1 MMSNYPSWEEL
12 LSRPAGKAHMV
23 QLYRDPAVLRTSVT
37 RYLSDGFR
45 DGASAV
51 VIATGDHWSGF
62 RQGLESRN
70 HDPSRMEHEGRLA
83 VLDARST
90 LETFMRHGMPD
101 EALFQ
106 RAVGAV
112 LLSLSAQGTPNIR
125 AYGEMV
131 SLLWADR
138 RFDAALRLEELWNSL
153 AERRPFT
160 LLCAYEGDALAP
172 EFHSRPAESVFQQHS
187 HVVPAEDD
195 ERLNG
200 AVWQAMEEVLGKAE
214 AEALRP
220 LVAATRR
227 RVALMPGPQAT
238 LLWLQYNLP
247 HHVEAVLS
255 AARRLIESDPGD

>member
-1 MMSNYPSWEEL
+1 
-12 LSRPAGKAHMV
+12 MV
-23 QLYRDPAVLRTSVT
+23 QLYRDPAVLRNSVT

-70 HDPSRMEHEGRLA
+70 HDPSRMEREGRLA
-83 VLDARST
+83 VLDARAT

-106 RAVGAV
+106 SAVGAV
-112 LLSLSAQGTPNIR
+112 LSSLSTHGTPNIR

-131 SLLWADR
+131 SLLWVDR
-138 RFDAALRLEELWNSL
+138 RFDAAVRLEELWNSL
-153 AERRPFT
+153 AERRTFT
-160 LLCAYEGDALAP
+160 LLCTYEGDALAP
-172 EFHSRPAESVFQQHS
+172 EFRSRPAESVFQQHS

-195 ERLNG
+195 ERLSG
-200 AVWQAMEEVLGKAE
+200 AVWKAMEEVLGKAE

-220 LVAATRR
+220 LIAATRR

-255 AARRLIESDPGD
+255 AARRLIGSDPGN